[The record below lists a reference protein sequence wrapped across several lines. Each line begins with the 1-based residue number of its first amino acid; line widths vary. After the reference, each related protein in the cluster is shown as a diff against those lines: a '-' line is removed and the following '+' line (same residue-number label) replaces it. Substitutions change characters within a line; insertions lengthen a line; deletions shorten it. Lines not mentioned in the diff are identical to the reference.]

1 MKKNPTQTSP
11 NRGGEE
17 GLNPKSRSFAG
28 KPWFLRF
35 AVIIAGPLMNFV
47 LAVAIVSYMFTK
59 GMYLPSGV
67 VRIQTVQKGTPA
79 AIAGLQPKDVVVGIM
94 SGAKKYQVTT
104 TSDMVSKTKEL
115 SGMRIQL
122 VVRRSG
128 ILKQYFIVPRK
139 NPPEGQGALGIV
151 VSDTELKKY
160 PWYSAPFYGTIESL
174 KMSFQYYQE
183 LGKVL
188 VRVVTFQKQQ
198 VELAGPVGIAQMA
211 GTAVRQ
217 GTDSVLQ
224 LLALLSLNLALIN
237 VLPFPALDGGHLAWI
252 MYELI
257 TGKKVNEQVKSKI
270 NVAGFAILMG
280 LIVLITANDIFKL
293 FH

>member
-1 MKKNPTQTSP
+1 
-11 NRGGEE
+11 
-17 GLNPKSRSFAG
+17 
-28 KPWFLRF
+28 
-35 AVIIAGPLMNFV
+35 MNFV